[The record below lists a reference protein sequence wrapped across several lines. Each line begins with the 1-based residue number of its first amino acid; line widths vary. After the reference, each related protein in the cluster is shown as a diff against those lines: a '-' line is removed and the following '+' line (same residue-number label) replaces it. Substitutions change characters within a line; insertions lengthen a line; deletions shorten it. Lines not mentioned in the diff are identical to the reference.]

1 MLRERNINIRPATIS
16 EYSLIARHSYQ
27 LWLDNNIPPD
37 SIKSNW
43 LEITLKFIDQA
54 RKDLYYQAFIAE
66 ENGKVVG
73 SVSCQLFAGLYPN
86 IIVGSYRKYG
96 YIWGVY
102 VEPEYR
108 RQGIGKKLTLEAIA
122 YLKQLA
128 CTRVILNASASG
140 KPVYTNLGFQPSNAM
155 EFDLI

>member
-1 MLRERNINIRPATIS
+1 MLRETNINIRQANIS
-16 EYSLIARHSYQ
+16 EDYLIARHFYQ
-27 LWLDNNIPPD
+27 MWRDNNRPPD
-37 SIKSNW
+37 SIQSNW
-43 LEITLKFIDQA
+43 QEITFKFINQA

-66 ENGKVVG
+66 VDSQVVG
-73 SVSCQLFAGLYPN
+73 SVSCQLFAGLYPD
-86 IIVGSYRKYG
+86 IIVESYRKYG

-128 CTRVILNASASG
+128 CTRAILNASPSG
-140 KPVYTNLGFQPSNAM
+140 QLVYNNIGFQPSNAM

>member
-1 MLRERNINIRPATIS
+1 MLRETNISIRPATIS
-16 EYSLIARHSYQ
+16 EYSLIARHSCQ
-27 LWLDNNIPPD
+27 LWLDNNVPPD
-37 SIKSNW
+37 SIQFNW
-43 LEITLKFIDQA
+43 MEITLKFIDQA
-54 RKDLYYQAFIAE
+54 RKELDYQGFIAE
-66 ENGKVVG
+66 EEGKVVG
-73 SVSCQLFAGLYPN
+73 SVSCQLFAGLYPD
-86 IIVGSYRKYG
+86 IIVESYRKYG

-108 RQGIGKKLTLEAIA
+108 CQGIGKKLTLEAIA

-128 CTRVILNASASG
+128 CTRVILNASPSG